1 MKLILLSGGSG
12 KRLWPLSNNARSK
25 QFLTVLEAPDGS
37 NESMVQRVVRQI
49 REAGLGS
56 QVTIATNAG
65 QKDII
70 LNQLG
75 EDTQIVT
82 EPERR
87 DTFPAIALSCEYLAK
102 QLHCPPSETV
112 VIMPCDP
119 YTDSGYFQVVKK
131 MIQAVENNC
140 AQLVLMGITPTYPS
154 PKYGY
159 IVPRPQDKGK
169 DVMGVQRFT
178 EKPTTEKA
186 VELLKEGALWNG
198 GVFAFKLGYLTD
210 IARKYVNESD
220 FESTRNKYSLYPRI
234 SFDYE
239 VAEKAQSVAVL
250 PYTGE
255 WKDLGTWNT
264 LCEELKHQATGNV
277 VLGKNNSNTHVINE
291 LGIPIFC
298 DGLQD
303 IIVAA
308 SPNGILVCAKKN
320 SETIKDNVESLRIS
334 PTIGVFDSGVGG
346 LSVLKELR
354 KAIPDA
360 RYIYYSD
367 NANCPYGDK
376 SPEFVTERAC
386 AISEELISRGASLIV
401 VACNTATAAAISTLR
416 ERFDIP
422 FVGMEPAV
430 KPAALGTKSGVIGV
444 LATAGTLKGSLYLD
458 TKQKYTSNVKIVEG
472 VGHGFVELVESGDLS
487 SSRADEICRT
497 ALQPLLDEGAD
508 RIVLGCTHYPFL
520 LPTLQKL
527 AKGHG
532 VTFIDPAPAVAARA
546 AQLVAEL
553 PAPSKKEAVQPGVE
567 LLSSGDTEALKRTYS
582 LI

>member
-12 KRLWPLSNNARSK
+12 KRLWPLSNNSRSK
-25 QFLTVLEAPDGS
+25 QFLPVLEAPDGS
-37 NESMVQRVVRQI
+37 AESMVQRVVRQI
-49 REAGLGS
+49 REAGLGN

-70 LNQLG
+70 LSQLG
-75 EDTQIVT
+75 EGTEIVT

-87 DTFPAIALSCEYLAK
+87 DTFPAIALSCEYLSK
-102 QLHCPPSETV
+102 QLHCPPSETG

-119 YTDSGYFQVVKK
+119 YTDNGYFQVVGQ
-131 MIQAVENNC
+131 MAEAVGNNC

-159 IVPRPQDKGK
+159 IVPQPQDKGK
-169 DVMGVQRFT
+169 DVMKVQRFT

-220 FESTRNKYSLYPRI
+220 FESTRAKYSLYPKI

-264 LCEELKHQATGNV
+264 LCEELRHQATGNV

-320 SETIKDNVESLRIS
+320 SETIKDNVELLRMS

-360 RYIYYSD
+360 HYIYYSD

-376 SPEFVTERAC
+376 SPEFVTARAC
-386 AISEELISRGASLIV
+386 AISEELMSRGASLIV

-416 ERFDIP
+416 ERYDIP

-472 VGHGFVELVESGDLS
+472 VGRGFVELVESGDLS
-487 SSRADEICRT
+487 SAKADEICRA

-520 LPTLQKL
+520 LPTLRKL
-527 AKGHG
+527 ALGYD

-553 PAPSKKEAVQPGVE
+553 PQPRKKEAVQPGVE
-567 LLSSGDTEALKRTYS
+567 LLSSGDAEALKRTYL